1 MPGIADGTVGPG
13 LTQGQQHVAA
23 TRKQR
28 RISLTQQCHLLAGTD
43 GLLQLL
49 RRRSPGGAP
58 RFGGFHH
65 REQQGQTLMVAAD
78 PGRGDFG
85 GHAVGPRSSDRVGH
99 HLRLADG
106 FNGGQGEQGRIAGAD
121 PHQCETPSRGG
132 IDDGQQSMRPGSRR

>member
-1 MPGIADGTVGPG
+1 M
-13 LTQGQQHVAA
+13 
-23 TRKQR
+23 
-28 RISLTQQCHLLAGTD
+28 
-43 GLLQLL
+43 
-49 RRRSPGGAP
+49 
-58 RFGGFHH
+58 
-65 REQQGQTLMVAAD
+65 LMVAAD